1 MVSPRTPMPS
11 GRDGDSFMGL
21 GMGVL
26 MPWEMVMWLC
36 YGIRM
41 QQDLSVGLG
50 WKGAEKGEWKGKG
63 REGKEKE
70 EKES

>member
-1 MVSPRTPMPS
+1 
-11 GRDGDSFMGL
+11 MGL
-21 GMGVL
+21 GMDVL